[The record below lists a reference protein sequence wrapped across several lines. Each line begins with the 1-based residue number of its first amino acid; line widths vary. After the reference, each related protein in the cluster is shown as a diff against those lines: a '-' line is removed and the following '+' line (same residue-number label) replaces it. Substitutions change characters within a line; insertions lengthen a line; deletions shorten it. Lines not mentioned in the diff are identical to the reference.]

1 MGEKERKDI
10 REGVLIRDFKKEDVD
25 CVYKIIEE
33 NFPRPWI
40 KEQILLENV
49 FSYKVVLE
57 KESKVIGLLFG
68 EIIYEEA
75 NILLIAV
82 KKEFQ
87 GKGFGKLLLEHFIEI
102 CKAKNV
108 IKIFLEVATDNK
120 KAVNLYKRYGFK
132 DFSIRK
138 KYYLDGSDAYLM
150 VLEI

>member
-1 MGEKERKDI
+1 MGEKEGKDT
-10 REGVLIRDFKKEDVD
+10 RDGVLIRDFKKEDVD

-40 KEQILLENV
+40 KEQILLENI

-57 KESKVIGLLFG
+57 KEGKVIGVLFG

-87 GKGFGKLLLEHFIEI
+87 GKGFGKLLLEHFIKT
-102 CKAKNV
+102 CKNKNAK
-108 IKIFLEVATDNK
+108 KIFLEVSTDNK

-138 KYYLDGSDAYLM
+138 KYYSDGSDAYLM

>member
-1 MGEKERKDI
+1 MGEKKGKDT

-40 KEQILLENV
+40 KEQILLENI

-57 KESKVIGLLFG
+57 KEGKVIGVLFG

-102 CKAKNV
+102 CKNKNTK
-108 IKIFLEVATDNK
+108 KIFLEVSTDNK

-138 KYYLDGSDAYLM
+138 KYYSDGSDAYLM